1 MLIDYH
7 IHTRLCKHAS
17 GVPEDYVKQAIKEG
31 FFEIGFADHIP
42 MPNEYDP
49 ENRMTILELPEYI
62 NMINELKSRYSE
74 IYIKLGIE
82 VDYFPKYVDYVKKV
96 IDENRFD
103 YVLGAVHF
111 LDEWGIDNDK
121 YIDEF
126 KKRDINE
133 VYREYFDTVKKAA
146 ETKIFDVIAHFD
158 VIKKFGYKPENGYL
172 EIATDALETI
182 KKNDI
187 CLEINTSGLRKE
199 AKEVYPNDEIIV
211 KAHELDIPIT
221 LGSDSHNPS
230 EVGWHFNETIE
241 KLKKIGYRKLCR
253 FSERKRSFLSLT

>member
-1 MLIDYH
+1 VLIDYH
-7 IHTRLCKHAS
+7 IHTRLCKHAN

-49 ENRMTILELPEYI
+49 ENRMTILELPGYI
-62 NMINELKSRYSE
+62 NTINELKNRYSE
-74 IYIKLGIE
+74 IDIKLGIE
-82 VDYFPKYVDYVKKV
+82 ADYFPKYIDYVKKV

-111 LDEWGIDNDK
+111 LGRWGIDNEK

-126 KKRDINE
+126 KKRNINE
-133 VYREYFDTVKKAA
+133 VYREYFDTVKEAA

-158 VIKKFGYKPENGYL
+158 VIKKFGFKPENGYL

-182 KKNDI
+182 KENDI

-199 AKEVYPNDEIIV
+199 AKEIYPNDEIIF

-221 LGSDSHNPS
+221 LGSDSHDSS
-230 EVGWHFNETIE
+230 EVGWHFSETIE
-241 KLKKIGYRKLCR
+241 KLKKIGFRKLCR
-253 FSERKRSFLSLT
+253 FSGRKRSFLSLT